1 LFSAETRANDLSRD
15 VSESESSVL
24 RDVRTEL
31 GGGGGLQPLLSPI
44 RPVRTKEREKKE
56 QVKRTSS
63 SGGETGQRSP
73 KKKKTNSQMYAKEK
87 RPDLFHD
94 DEVFDSFS
102 PDKAGKICYMHA
114 LEEEKRKQKNLLK
127 NAKEKC
133 DDTIKSVM
141 IPAGEDDAKNN
152 LNVEARKRLR
162 PVVKEISK
170 VMEWFPTNWTD
181 IIRNLPMGVYGL
193 QDGIS
198 TKAIELAHDLSSTL
212 EIKMFSPS
220 NLRSSASTQRQKAF
234 AEDGKLIVEQD
245 DVYEDLQSTDDVE
258 MAWNTLDCVWQKLHP
273 EWPVAKVAIRVILTM
288 RHFAHCRSKA
298 KEVMVC
304 FSNRYLAANAN
315 RAANRQSPMGCEK

>member
-1 LFSAETRANDLSRD
+1 MSQD
-15 VSESESSVL
+15 VSDSESTVL
-24 RDVRTEL
+24 KNVGTEL
-31 GGGGGLQPLLSPI
+31 GGGGGLLQPMLSPI
-44 RPVRTKEREKKE
+44 RSARTKEREKKE
-56 QVKRTSS
+56 AVKRTGSL
-63 SGGETGQRSP
+63 GGENGQRSP
-73 KKKKTNSQMYAKEK
+73 KKKKKTNSQMYAKEK
-87 RPDLFHD
+87 RPELFQD
-94 DEVFDSFS
+94 DEVFNSFT

-114 LEEEKRKQKNLLK
+114 LEDEKKNQKNLLK
-127 NAKEKC
+127 NSKEKC

-141 IPAGEDDAKNN
+141 IPAGADDAKNN
-152 LNVEARKRLR
+152 LNVEARKKLR
-162 PVVKEISK
+162 PVVKDISK
-170 VMEWFPTNWTD
+170 QMEWFPIAWTE
-181 IIRNLPMGVYGL
+181 IIRNLPMSVYGL

-245 DVYEDLQSTDDVE
+245 DIYEDVQSTDDVL

-273 EWPVAKVAIRVILTM
+273 EWPVAKVAIRAILTM

-315 RAANRQSPMGCEK
+315 RAANRQSPMSFET

>member
-1 LFSAETRANDLSRD
+1 MSQD
-15 VSESESSVL
+15 VSDSESTVL
-24 RDVRTEL
+24 KDVRTEL
-31 GGGGGLQPLLSPI
+31 GDGGGLQPMLSPI
-44 RPVRTKEREKKE
+44 RSVRTKEREKKE
-56 QVKRTSS
+56 PVKRTGS
-63 SGGETGQRSP
+63 SGGENGQRSP
-73 KKKKTNSQMYAKEK
+73 KKKKKKTNSQMYAKEK
-87 RPDLFHD
+87 RPELFYD
-94 DEVFDSFS
+94 DEVLDSFT
-102 PDKAGKICYMHA
+102 PDKAGKICYLHA
-114 LEEEKRKQKNLLK
+114 LEEEKRNQKNLLK
-127 NAKEKC
+127 NAKKKC

-141 IPAGEDDAKNN
+141 IPAGADDAKNN

-170 VMEWFPTNWTD
+170 VMEWFPTAWTD
-181 IIRNLPMGVYGL
+181 IIRNLSVYGL

-198 TKAIELAHDLSSTL
+198 TKAIKLAHDLSSTL

-245 DVYEDLQSTDDVE
+245 DVYEDLQSTDDVL

-273 EWPVAKVAIRVILTM
+273 EWPVAKVAIRVLLTM

-315 RAANRQSPMGCEK
+315 RETPMGFEK